1 MKHDVRSFGALL
13 VRVFRRRP
21 QLSPVKLE
29 RPIEGAA
36 DDAEILLAFAAQS
49 RRMLKRELIDGL
61 SMAREKV
68 NAAIVANRPITSV
81 ERAEFWFAYDELA
94 VAMAPLS
101 AHSIR
106 SSIEVNAKRFPA
118 SLFTTTAILAFLAI
132 AVFFLCIVV
141 QSFWV
146 AGKDLLDRADAI
158 EALRVEVSKQASD
171 NTVAL
176 QRAELK
182 VARLCKKLRGNGG
195 YCKDEDE
202 FIELDKPNP
211 PNQVQKT
218 EISKLEA
225 QRDLLVEDIDEKQI
239 IGEVKSAEIEELNAR
254 GSSLQALLQQ
264 WHHRAMVV
272 CGTDGK
278 ENRQTA
284 KASNTNTETTPAE
297 PTNKFFRFICPV
309 DKGDREQ
316 RLHEL
321 RTRLD
326 EARVKLEKLSANTTS
341 LAGASKSA
349 DSNDVQAIRSSDMA
363 SDARRRFDTFRLQA
377 AIAEARRELASEE
390 ANLQRKTAHEV
401 RIILGNLATYIVPL
415 IMGLLGALAYIL
427 QLLTTQLRDHTY
439 VPTSVS
445 GNVVRLCLGAIAG
458 VFGALL
464 APGSDAVLKGLPPL
478 FIPFVFGYGIEI
490 LFALLNRIVKS
501 FTQSEGTAPRPS

>member
-1 MKHDVRSFGALL
+1 MKHDIRSFGALL

-68 NAAIVANRPITSV
+68 NAAIAANRTITSV

-94 VAMAPLS
+94 VAMSPLS

-106 SSIEVNAKRFPA
+106 CSIEVNAKRFPA

-132 AVFFLCIVV
+132 AVFLLCIVV

-158 EALRVEVSKQASD
+158 EALRVDVSKQASG

-176 QRAELK
+176 KRAGLK
-182 VARLCKKLRGNGG
+182 ADRLRKKLCDNGG
-195 YCKDEDE
+195 DCEDE
-202 FIELDKPNP
+202 IIERDKPKP
-211 PNQVQKT
+211 PNQVQKA
-218 EISKLEA
+218 EMGKLEA
-225 QRDLLVEDIDEKQI
+225 QLDLLVDDIDEKQI
-239 IGEVKSAEIEELNAR
+239 IRDVKSAELEELNTR

-272 CGTDGK
+272 CGTDGE

-284 KASNTNTETTPAE
+284 EASNTNTKTTPAE
-297 PTNKFFRFICPV
+297 PTNWFLRFICPV

-321 RTRLD
+321 RTKLD
-326 EARVKLEKLSANTTS
+326 EARGTLKNLSANTSS
-341 LAGASKSA
+341 LAGAPKSA
-349 DSNDVQAIRSSDMA
+349 DSTDVQATRSSGMA
-363 SDARRRFDTFRLQA
+363 SDARRRIDAFRQQA